1 MLVMTTLFIG
11 TSNSLPETYYAKM
24 IDVWMVFGLAIPFF
38 EVLLHTAM
46 ELYRQDEVFLNHF

>member
-46 ELYRQDEVFLNHF
+46 ELYRQDKFEL